1 MATRS
6 QAVSLALQGGG
17 SHGAYTWGVLDALLE
32 DGRVRPG
39 AITATSAGAM
49 NAVALAHG
57 WLDGGA
63 DGARQS
69 LEAFWHEVS
78 RRGAAFRPMM
88 PGATLLKLMPFI
100 DAFSRLTSPYDL
112 NPFNVDPLREILGDQ
127 IDFDRLRSQT
137 EMPLFVTA
145 TCVTTGKAEVF
156 SGQRIS
162 IDAVLASACLPF
174 IRQAVEI
181 DGKPYWDGGFTG
193 NPALWPLFYSNT
205 PDDLL
210 IVHINPLRRTG
221 TPKSADDI
229 MNRVNE
235 ITFNASLMAEL
246 RAVAFVKRLLE
257 DDLLK
262 DAEKARLRN
271 VHIHAIRAD
280 DALATY
286 TAASKSDTRWHFLT
300 GLRDAGR
307 ETAREWLENSHSH
320 VGKRS
325 SVDVRAGYLQE

>member
-1 MATRS
+1 MAARAG
-6 QAVSLALQGGG
+6 AVSLALQGGG

-32 DGRVRPG
+32 DGRITPQ

-63 DGARQS
+63 DGARES
-69 LEAFWHEVS
+69 LESFWQEVS
-78 RRGAAFRPMM
+78 RRGAAFRPMV
-88 PGATLLKLMPFI
+88 PGGTFLKLMPFF

-112 NPFNVDPLREILGDQ
+112 NPYNLDPLKDILDAQ
-127 IDFDRLRSQT
+127 IDFERLRAQN
-137 EMPLFVTA
+137 EIALFVTA
-145 TCVTTGKAEVF
+145 TCVTTGRAEVF
-156 SGQRIS
+156 AGERIS
-162 IDAVLASACLPF
+162 TDAVLASACLPF

-181 DGKPYWDGGFTG
+181 DGEPYWDGGFTG
-193 NPALWPLFYSNT
+193 NPALWPVFYADT
-205 PDDLL
+205 PGDLL
-210 IVHINPLRRTG
+210 IVHINPLKRPG

-246 RAVAFVKRLLE
+246 RAVAFVKRLIE

-271 VHIHAIRAD
+271 LHIHAIRAD
-280 DALATY
+280 EALKDY
-286 TAASKSDTRWHFLT
+286 SAASKYDTSWRFLT

-307 ETAREWLENSHSH
+307 QAAKEWLENCVTH

-325 SVDVRAGYLQE
+325 SVDVRSGYLQE

>member
-1 MATRS
+1 MAARS
-6 QAVSLALQGGG
+6 QPVSLALQGGG
-17 SHGAYTWGVLDALLE
+17 AHGAFTWGVLDALLE
-32 DGRVRPG
+32 DGRITPG

-57 WLDGGA
+57 WLEGGPE
-63 DGARQS
+63 GARAS
-69 LEAFWHEVS
+69 LETFWQAVS
-78 RRGAAFRPMM
+78 NRGAAFRPML
-88 PGATLLKLMPFI
+88 PSSALLRLAPFF

-112 NPFNVDPLREILGDQ
+112 NPFNLDPLKDILEAQ
-127 IDFDRLRSQT
+127 IDFDRLRNQSAIS
-137 EMPLFVTA
+137 LFVTA
-145 TCVTTGKAEVF
+145 TCVTTGRAEIF
-156 SGQRIS
+156 SGERVTA
-162 IDAVLASACLPF
+162 DAVLASACLPF

-193 NPALWPLFYSNT
+193 NPALWPLFYKNT

-210 IVHINPLRRTG
+210 IVHINPLKRPG
-221 TPKSADDI
+221 TPKAADDI

-246 RAVAFVKRLLE
+246 RAVAFVKRLIE

-262 DAEKARLRN
+262 DPAKAGFRN
-271 VHIHAIRAD
+271 LHVHAIRAD
-280 DALATY
+280 EGLKQY
-286 TAASKSDTRWHFLT
+286 SAASKYDTSWRFLT

-307 ETAREWLENSHSH
+307 QAAKDWLDTCQVH

-325 SVDVRAGYLQE
+325 SVDVRADYLQG

>member
-1 MATRS
+1 MAMRAR
-6 QAVSLALQGGG
+6 AVSLALQGGG

-32 DGRVRPG
+32 DGRITPE

-57 WLDGGA
+57 WLEDGP
-63 DGARQS
+63 DGARES
-69 LEAFWHEVS
+69 LESFWQEVS
-78 RRGAAFRPMM
+78 RRGAAFRPMV
-88 PGATLLKLMPFI
+88 PGGTFLKLMPFF

-112 NPFNVDPLREILGDQ
+112 NPYNLDPLKDILDAQ
-127 IDFDRLRSQT
+127 IDFERLRAQDQ
-137 EMPLFVTA
+137 MALFVTA
-145 TCVTTGKAEVF
+145 TCVTTGRAEV
-156 SGQRIS
+156 
-162 IDAVLASACLPF
+162 
-174 IRQAVEI
+174 
-181 DGKPYWDGGFTG
+181 FTG
-193 NPALWPLFYSNT
+193 NPALWPLFYADT
-205 PDDLL
+205 PGDLL
-210 IVHINPLRRTG
+210 IVHINPLKRPG

-246 RAVAFVKRLLE
+246 RAVAFVKRLIE

-271 VHIHAIRAD
+271 LHIHAIRAD
-280 DALATY
+280 EALKNY
-286 TAASKSDTRWHFLT
+286 SAASKYDTSWHFLT

-307 ETAREWLENSHSH
+307 QAAKDWLENCHVH

-325 SVDVRAGYLQE
+325 SIDVRGDYLGR

>member
-1 MATRS
+1 MAARAR
-6 QAVSLALQGGG
+6 AVSLALQGGG

-32 DGRVRPG
+32 DGRIEPR

-49 NAVALAHG
+49 NAVAFAHG
-57 WLDGGA
+57 WLEDGA
-63 DGARQS
+63 DGARQT
-69 LEAFWHEVS
+69 LEAFWHDVS
-78 RRGAAFRPMM
+78 RRGAAFRPML
-88 PGATLLKLMPFI
+88 PSGALLRLAPFL

-112 NPFNVDPLREILGDQ
+112 NPFNFDPLRECLDGL

-137 EMPLFVTA
+137 EIPLFITA
-145 TCVTTGKAEVF
+145 TCVTTGRAEVF

-162 IDAVLASACLPF
+162 TDSVLASACLPF

-193 NPALWPLFYSNT
+193 NPALWPLFYENT

-210 IVHINPLRRTG
+210 IVHINPLKRPG
-221 TPKSADDI
+221 TPKAADDI

-235 ITFNASLMAEL
+235 ITFNASMIAEL
-246 RAVAFVKRLLE
+246 RAVAFVKRLIE

-262 DAEKARLRN
+262 DPAKAGFRN
-271 VHIHAIRAD
+271 LHIHAIRAD
-280 DALATY
+280 DALNAY
-286 TAASKSDTRWHFLT
+286 SAASKYDTRWGFLT
-300 GLRDAGR
+300 GLRDRGR
-307 ETAREWLENSHSH
+307 EAAKDWLETCHVH

-325 SVDVRAGYLQE
+325 SVDVRRDYLQT

>member
-1 MATRS
+1 MAIS
-6 QAVSLALQGGG
+6 AQAISLALQGGG
-17 SHGAYTWGVLDALLE
+17 SHGAYSWGVLDALLE
-32 DGRVRPG
+32 DGRVKPG

-49 NAVALAHG
+49 NAVALADG
-57 WLDGGA
+57 WLEGGA
-63 DGARQS
+63 DGARAG
-69 LEAFWHEVS
+69 LESFWHEVS

-88 PGATLLKLMPFI
+88 PGGGFLKLMPFL

-112 NPFNVDPLREILGDQ
+112 NPFNFDPLKEILDAQ
-127 IDFDRLRSQT
+127 IDFDRLRAQVDI
-137 EMPLFVTA
+137 PLFVTA

-156 SGQRIS
+156 TGERIS
-162 IDAVLASACLPF
+162 ADAVLASACLPF

-193 NPALWPLFYSNT
+193 NPALWPLFYADT

-210 IVHINPLRRTG
+210 IVHINPLKRAG

-246 RAVAFVKRLLE
+246 RAVAFVKRLIE
-257 DDLLK
+257 DDLLT
-262 DAEKARLRN
+262 DAGKAGLRN
-271 VHIHAIRAD
+271 IHIHAIRAD
-280 DALATY
+280 DALSAY
-286 TAASKSDTRWHFLT
+286 TAASKYDTSWRFLT

-307 ETAREWLENSHSH
+307 ETAREWLESCSKH

>member
-1 MATRS
+1 MAPRAR
-6 QAVSLALQGGG
+6 AVSLALQGGG

-32 DGRVRPG
+32 DGRIRPG

-57 WLDGGA
+57 WLTGGA
-63 DGARQS
+63 DGARAG

-78 RRGAAFRPMM
+78 RRGAAFRPMV
-88 PGATLLKLMPFI
+88 PGGAFLKLMPFF

-112 NPFNVDPLREILGDQ
+112 NPFNIDPLKDILDAQ
-127 IDFDRLRSQT
+127 IDFERLRSQS
-137 EMPLFVTA
+137 EVPLFVTA

-156 SGQRIS
+156 SGGRIS
-162 IDAVLASACLPF
+162 TEAVLASACLPF

-181 DGKPYWDGGFTG
+181 DGEPYWDGGFTG
-193 NPALWPLFYSNT
+193 NPALWPLFYADT
-205 PDDLL
+205 PNDLL
-210 IVHINPLRRTG
+210 IVHINPLKRPG
-221 TPKSADDI
+221 TPKSADEI

-246 RAVAFVKRLLE
+246 RAVAFVKRLIE

-271 VHIHAIRAD
+271 LHFHAIRAD
-280 DALATY
+280 DALSAH
-286 TAASKSDTRWHFLT
+286 TAASKYDTSWSFLT
-300 GLRDAGR
+300 GLRDLGR
-307 ETAREWLENSHSH
+307 EAAREWLDTCSHD

-325 SVDVRAGYLQE
+325 SIDVRAGYLQG